1 MMKKIVRT
9 ILFVFIVVFISCKHE
24 VKLSDN
30 PLLSEFETP
39 YGVPPFDKIKP
50 EHFLPAFEYAIE
62 VHNKEIDSIVSNE
75 ETPSFE
81 NTIVALDRSGR
92 KVRDIS
98 YIFFS
103 LKSANGTEGIQ
114 AISADFESKYT
125 EHTDNI
131 NLNSALFKKIESV
144 YNSEDVKNLT
154 TEEHSLLDKYY
165 QQFIRNGVNLPDEEK
180 EKLRE
185 INQRL
190 SELTVQFDQNLLEET
205 NRFRL
210 VIEDKSDLAGLSED
224 IIQTAALT
232 ADENN
237 LKGKYVFTTHKP
249 SMIPFLQYA
258 ENRELRKKIYDA
270 YTLRGNN
277 NNKYDNKQIIKEITN
292 LRIKKAH
299 LLGFST
305 YAEYELDD
313 RMAKTPGNVYR
324 VLNRVWEASLP
335 VAIHEREQMQAII
348 DEEGNDFRLASSDW
362 WYYAEKLRKQEYDL
376 DENELKVYFELN
388 NVRDGVFYVTGQ
400 LFGLTFEKIK
410 SEIPKP
416 HPDAEVYE
424 VKDSDGSFKGILY
437 LDYFT
442 RSVKSQ
448 GAWCGIYRKQY
459 TPDENDVRPVVTIV
473 CNFSKPAGDNPVL
486 LSLDETLTLFHEF
499 GHGLHQ
505 LLSDVK
511 YESISGTSVKRDFV
525 ELPSQI
531 MENWAVQPDV
541 LKVYARH
548 YKTQEAM
555 PELLIQ
561 KMENS
566 KYFNQGFATVEYVAA
581 SLLDMNYHSLEKPS
595 DFDVNAFEKEY
606 LSEIGLIPEIVSRYR
621 STYFKHIW
629 SSGYQAGYYSYLWA
643 EVIEQDA
650 FEAFLEKGLF
660 DQELAKSFRTEI
672 LEKGGSD
679 DPMQMYIRFR
689 GREPE
694 IEPLLRGRGLL

>member
-1 MMKKIVRT
+1 MNKKL
-9 ILFVFIVVFISCKHE
+9 ILSASVCMILMLTNCKQE
-24 VKLSDN
+24 VKITDN

-39 YGVPPFDKIKP
+39 YGVPPLDKIKP
-50 EHFLPAFEYAIE
+50 QHFLPAFEYAVE
-62 VHNKEIDSIVSNE
+62 MHNKEIDSIISNE
-75 ETPSFE
+75 EAPSFE
-81 NTIVALDRSGR
+81 NTVVALDRSGR
-92 KVRDIS
+92 KVRDIG
-98 YIFFS
+98 YIFFG

-125 EHTDNI
+125 EHSDNI
-131 NLNSALFKKIESV
+131 YLNSELFKRIESV
-144 YNSEDVKNLT
+144 YNSEEFKNLT

-165 QQFIRNGVNLPDEEK
+165 KQFVRNGVNLPDEEK
-180 EKLRE
+180 ERLRE

-190 SELTVQFDQNLLEET
+190 SELSVKFDQNLLEET

-224 IIQTAALT
+224 IIQTAAST
-232 ADENN
+232 AAEND
-237 LKGKYVFTTHKP
+237 LEGKFVFTTHKP

-258 ENRELRKKIYDA
+258 ENRELRKRLYDA
-270 YTLRGNN
+270 YIRRGDNDN
-277 NNKYDNKQIIKEITN
+277 EYDNKEVIKEITN
-292 LRIKKAH
+292 LRIEKAH

-305 YAEYELDD
+305 FAEYELDN
-313 RMAKTPGNVYR
+313 RMAKTPENVYN

-335 VAIHEREQMQAII
+335 VAVHEREQMQAII
-348 DEEGNDFRLASSDW
+348 DEEGNDFRLASYDW

-388 NVRDGVFYVTGQ
+388 NVRDGVFYVCRQ
-400 LFGLTFEKIK
+400 LYGLTFEKIK

-424 VKDSDGSFKGILY
+424 VKDRDGSFQGILY

-442 RSVKSQ
+442 RSTKSQ

-473 CNFSKPAGDNPVL
+473 CNFSKPAGDNQVL
-486 LSLDETLTLFHEF
+486 LSLDETLTLFHEC

-531 MENWAVQPDV
+531 MENWAVQPEV
-541 LKVYARH
+541 LKVYAKH
-548 YKTQEAM
+548 YQSQEAM
-555 PELLIQ
+555 PEVLIQ
-561 KMENS
+561 KMQNS

-581 SLLDMNYHSLEKPS
+581 SLLDMNYHMLEEPS
-595 DFDVNAFEKEY
+595 EFDVNAFEKEY
-606 LSEIGLIPEIVSRYR
+606 LSEIGLIPEIVPRYR

-660 DQELAKSFRTEI
+660 DEKLAKSFRTEI

-694 IEPLLRGRGLL
+694 IEPLLRGRGLK

>member
-1 MMKKIVRT
+1 MSKKIVLSASVLM
-9 ILFVFIVVFISCKHE
+9 ILVLTNCRHE
-24 VKLSDN
+24 MSIADN
-30 PLLSEFETP
+30 PLLSEFDTP

-50 EHFLPAFEYAIE
+50 KHFLPAFEYAIE
-62 VHNKEIDSIVSNE
+62 RHNKEIDSIVSNE
-75 ETPSFE
+75 EAPSFE

-92 KVRDIS
+92 RVRDIS

-103 LKSANGTEGIQ
+103 LKSANGTEGMQ
-114 AISADFESKYT
+114 AISADFESTYT
-125 EHTDNI
+125 EHTDNM
-131 NLNSALFKKIESV
+131 NLNSELFKRIESV
-144 YNSEDVKNLT
+144 YNSEEAGNLT
-154 TEEHSLLDKYY
+154 TEEYSLLDKYY
-165 QQFIRNGVNLPDEEK
+165 KQFVRNGVNLPDEEK
-180 EKLRE
+180 EKLRD

-190 SELTVQFDQNLLEET
+190 SELTVQFDQNLLKET
-205 NRFRL
+205 NRYRL
-210 VIEDKSDLAGLSED
+210 VIDDKSDLAGLSED
-224 IIQTAALT
+224 IIKTAALT
-232 ADENN
+232 ADESSLN
-237 LKGKYVFTTHKP
+237 GKYVFSTHKP

-258 ENRELRKKIYDA
+258 DNRELRKQLYEA
-270 YTLRGNN
+270 YTLRGDNN
-277 NNKYDNKQIIKEITN
+277 NEYDNKQIIKEITN
-292 LRIKKAH
+292 LRIEKAH
-299 LLGFST
+299 LLGFSA
-305 YAEYELDD
+305 YADYELDD
-313 RMAKTPGNVYR
+313 RMAKTSENVYK

-335 VAIHEREQMQAII
+335 VAVHEREQMQAII
-348 DEEGNDFRLASSDW
+348 DNEGKDFKLASYDW

-410 SEIPKP
+410 TEIPKP

-424 VKDSDGSFKGILY
+424 VKDSDGAFQGILY
-437 LDYFT
+437 LDYYT
-442 RSVKSQ
+442 RSTKSQ

-459 TPDENDVRPVVTIV
+459 IPDENDVRPVVTIV

-511 YESISGTSVKRDFV
+511 YENISGSSVKRDFV

-541 LKVYARH
+541 LKVYAKH
-548 YKTQEAM
+548 YKTQETM
-555 PELLIQ
+555 PEELIR
-561 KMENS
+561 KMQNS
-566 KYFNQGFATVEYVAA
+566 RYFNQGFATVEYVAA

-595 DFDVNAFEKEY
+595 EFDVNAFEKEY
-606 LSEIGLIPEIVSRYR
+606 LSEIGLIPEIVPRYR

-629 SSGYQAGYYSYLWA
+629 SGGYQAGYYSYLWA
-643 EVIEQDA
+643 EVLEKDA

-660 DQELAKSFRTEI
+660 DQELARSFRTEI

-679 DPMQMYIRFR
+679 DPMKMYIRFT
-689 GREPE
+689 GREPD